1 VTALRGAPELR
12 RIEAETSDLAALQ
25 ALHLRCA
32 DFVEATTGHP
42 PRDDE
47 AARLLAILPPG
58 KTLADKQVL
67 GFHRDGEMIGVV
79 DLLRGYPSP
88 TDWYI
93 GLFLLSPEVRGAG
106 LGTSVVDEIV
116 ERVRAEGGRALHLI
130 VLENNPRA
138 LAFWRRHRF
147 ELVDRRVQDLG
158 TKKNFVFKMVRP
170 L

>member
-1 VTALRGAPELR
+1 VTFSLR
-12 RIEAETSDLAALQ
+12 RIGAETSDLAALQ

-47 AARLLAILPPG
+47 AARLLAVVPAG
-58 KTLADKQVL
+58 KIPADKQVL
-67 GFHRDGEMIGVV
+67 GLHRDGEMVGVV
-79 DLLRGYPSP
+79 ELLRGHPGP

-93 GLFLLSPEVRGAG
+93 GLLLLAPEARGVG

-116 ERVRAEGGRALHLI
+116 ERVVAEGGRALHLI
-130 VLENNPRA
+130 VRENNPRA
-138 LAFWRRHRF
+138 LAFWRRRGF
-147 ELVDRRVQDLG
+147 EVVDRLVQDLG
-158 TKKNFVFKMVRP
+158 AKKNLVFKMVRP